1 MLAYL
6 FSLYGADRFATPRI
20 LKAAAAAAA
29 LATLSAAATAA
40 LLLLCS
46 VLLRVPAALFR
57 RFDLQQHKMHDK
69 PFLSH

>member
-20 LKAAAAAAA
+20 LKAAAAAA
-29 LATLSAAATAA
+29 LATLSAALP
-40 LLLLCS
+40 LLRCLCS
-46 VLLRVPAALFR
+46 ALLRVPAALFR

>member
-20 LKAAAAAAA
+20 LKAAAAVAA
-29 LATLSAAATAA
+29 LATLSAALP
-40 LLLLCS
+40 LLHCLCS
-46 VLLRVPAALFR
+46 ALLRVPAALFR

>member
-29 LATLSAAATAA
+29 LATLSVAATAA
-40 LLLLCS
+40 LPLLCS
-46 VLLRVPAALFR
+46 AACTCCIIQAI
-57 RFDLQQHKMHDK
+57 RFTTTQNA
-69 PFLSH
+69 

>member
-40 LLLLCS
+40 LPLLCS
-46 VLLRVPAALFR
+46 AACTCCIIQAI
-57 RFDLQQHKMHDK
+57 RFTTTQNA
-69 PFLSH
+69 

>member
-29 LATLSAAATAA
+29 ALATLSVAATAA
-40 LLLLCS
+40 LPLLCS
-46 VLLRVPAALFR
+46 AACTCCIIQAI
-57 RFDLQQHKMHDK
+57 RFTTTQNA
-69 PFLSH
+69 